1 MAFSRK
7 YQSLINHPLPPWT
20 RGLWRGDNGI
30 SALTLSDA
38 GGSPAR
44 ALVDTFQVS
53 FSPLILVLPSK
64 SYRTTPATLTVPNP
78 CSSRTDPSP
87 PLTTSFPFL
96 YHLPHPRP
104 NPTTATSIVI
114 KITRPT
120 SHDCQGDRSDESA
133 AGSSCSEQPLSRGPA
148 PIRFLPLSPS

>member
-1 MAFSRK
+1 M
-7 YQSLINHPLPPWT
+7 
-20 RGLWRGDNGI
+20 WRGDNGI

-38 GGSPAR
+38 GGSRAR
-44 ALVDTFQVS
+44 ALVDTLQVS
-53 FSPLILVLPSK
+53 PPLLVLPSK

-120 SHDCQGDRSDESA
+120 SRDCQGDRSDESA
-133 AGSSCSEQPLSRGPA
+133 AGSSCSEQPPSPGPT
-148 PIRFLPLSPS
+148 PIRFLPLSPSSPSLWAP

>member
-1 MAFSRK
+1 M
-7 YQSLINHPLPPWT
+7 
-20 RGLWRGDNGI
+20 WRGDNGI

-38 GGSPAR
+38 GGSRAR
-44 ALVDTFQVS
+44 ALVDTLQVS
-53 FSPLILVLPSK
+53 PPLLVLPSK

-120 SHDCQGDRSDESA
+120 SRDCQGDRSDESA
-133 AGSSCSEQPLSRGPA
+133 AGSSWSEQPPSPDPT
-148 PIRFLPLSPS
+148 PIRFLPLSPSSPSLWAP